1 MKFGIR
7 DKVFTRPTLSNFT
20 LTDTIEL
27 RYFEKWQHCE
37 KKLIALST
45 LKIITFILVFPIVLK

>member
-1 MKFGIR
+1 MKFGIK
-7 DKVFTRPTLSNFT
+7 DKVFTRPTLLNFT

-37 KKLIALST
+37 KKINCFIHFKNHHLHAGFSNST
-45 LKIITFILVFPIVLK
+45 